1 WWKGLP
7 ARRTFPAAALGE
19 LVTVVLP
26 DLARRTIVEVRS
38 RRLPP
43 VVRDLAPRIVLRL
56 DQVAGGLSVLPALVY
71 GSPPV
76 ARIDGGRMVHLG
88 GPVPVRDAPSEQR
101 ALERLRSELGLL
113 PGRRTS
119 YTGAD
124 APRFVDKLKR
134 WRGDLS
140 GDAAGIVKPAVTLRP
155 RLAVSGDADGEN

>member
-1 WWKGLP
+1 M
-7 ARRTFPAAALGE
+7 
-19 LVTVVLP
+19 
-26 DLARRTIVEVRS
+26 RS

-43 VVRDLAPRIVLRL
+43 VVRDLAPRVVLRL

-76 ARIDGGRMVHLG
+76 ARIDGERLVHLG
-88 GPVPVRDAPSEQR
+88 GPVPIRDAPSEQR

-113 PGRRTS
+113 PGRRTN

-140 GDAAGIVKPAVTLRP
+140 GDAAGIVKPQVTLQP
-155 RLAVSGDADGEN
+155 RLSVRRRRGRRRRRRCASS